1 MIKEL
6 YKSICD
12 GTEVRKNLISLRQE
26 MKEPFA
32 KRALAYEL
40 AGEFD
45 VFVTLLKNEDAKV
58 RKNAALIIGDLECQ
72 DLLPVLIKAY
82 KKEEKLFI
90 KADLLKAISQYEYQ
104 EYLPMLKERLSELT
118 NDPVEESNV
127 KHVRE
132 EAALLQNMILKY
144 EKPQKHKFTGVDKAL
159 EVILLTNRN
168 HREVTKNQIKG
179 GEIKMLA
186 GGLRVATEC
195 LTDILPIRTYQEMLF
210 PVKGA
215 PVLKGTPEEM
225 AYQLKRSGLLPFLE
239 EMHSEEGSFYFRVE
253 LKSRMTLD
261 KKGTFIRKFS
271 ASLEKQLDRKMINSS
286 SEYEIE
292 LRLIENKAGDFI
304 PLLKLYTLEDKRFA
318 YRKQA
323 LPTSI
328 SPCNAA
334 LIMELSKE
342 YLRDGAQVLDP
353 FCGVGT
359 MLIERSKISK
369 ADPIYGLDILEE
381 AVVKAEENT
390 KNAGMIAHYI
400 NRDYFD
406 FRHEYLFDEIVTN
419 MPGVSKTKD
428 RVFVQKLYEK
438 FWSKSTEVLKEDGCI
453 VMYSDE
459 REVLLGTLRRQ
470 NYFKLVKETVI
481 NDREGSSVFIV
492 KCR

>member
-6 YKSICD
+6 YKNICD
-12 GTEVRKNLISLRQE
+12 GTEIRKNLISLRQE

-45 VFVTLLKNEDAKV
+45 VFVTLLKDEDAKV

-72 DLLPVLIKAY
+72 DLLPLLVNAY

-90 KADLLKAISQYEYQ
+90 KSDYLKAISQYEYQ
-104 EYLPMLKERLSELT
+104 DYLPMLKERLLKLT
-118 NDPVEESNV
+118 NEPAIETNLKHIREES
-127 KHVRE
+127 
-132 EAALLQNMILKY
+132 ALLQNMILKY
-144 EKPQKHKFTGVDKAL
+144 EKPQKHKFTGLDQPL
-159 EVILLTNRN
+159 EVILLTNRS
-168 HREVTKNQIKG
+168 HREVTKNQIAG

-186 GGLRVATEC
+186 GGLRVATES
-195 LTDILPIRTYQEMLF
+195 LEEMLPIRTYQDMLF

-225 AYQLKRSGLLPFLE
+225 AYQLKRSGFLSFLE
-239 EMHSEEGSFYFRVE
+239 EMHSGEGPFYYRIE
-253 LKSRMTLD
+253 LKSRMTMD
-261 KKGTFIRKFS
+261 KKGPFIRKFS
-271 ASLEKQLDRKMINSS
+271 AALEKQLDRKLINSS

-304 PLLKLYTLEDKRFA
+304 PLLKLYTLEDKRFS
-318 YRKQA
+318 YRKQT

-328 SPCNAA
+328 APCNAA
-334 LIMELSKE
+334 LIMELAKE
-342 YLRDGAQVLDP
+342 YLKDGAQVLDP

-359 MLIERSKISK
+359 MLVERSKISK

-400 NRDYFD
+400 NRDFFD
-406 FRHEYLFDEIVTN
+406 FRHDYLFDEIVTN

-438 FWSKSTEVLKEDGCI
+438 FWTKSRELLKEDGCI

-459 REVLLGTLRRQ
+459 REVLLGTLRKQ
-470 NYFKLVKETVI
+470 DYFKLVKETVI
-481 NDREGSSVFIV
+481 HDREGSSVFIV
-492 KCR
+492 KCI

>member
-1 MIKEL
+1 M
-6 YKSICD
+6 
-12 GTEVRKNLISLRQE
+12 LIDR
-26 MKEPFA
+26 
-32 KRALAYEL
+32 
-40 AGEFD
+40 
-45 VFVTLLKNEDAKV
+45 LL
-58 RKNAALIIGDLECQ
+58 Q
-72 DLLPVLIKAY
+72 
-82 KKEEKLFI
+82 
-90 KADLLKAISQYEYQ
+90 
-104 EYLPMLKERLSELT
+104 LT
-118 NDPVEESNV
+118 NDPVEESNM

-132 EAALLQNMILKY
+132 ESALLQNMILKY
-144 EKPQKHKFTGVDKAL
+144 EKPQKHKFTGLDKPL
-159 EVILLTNRN
+159 EVILLTNRS
-168 HREVTKNQIKG
+168 HREVTKNQIAD

-186 GGLRVATEC
+186 GGLRVATES
-195 LTDILPIRTYQEMLF
+195 LEEILPIRTYQEMLF

-215 PVLKGTPEEM
+215 PVLRGTPEEM

-239 EMHSEEGSFYFRVE
+239 EMHSGEGPFYYRIE

-261 KKGTFIRKFS
+261 KKGPFIRKIS
-271 ASLEKQLDRKMINSS
+271 AALEKQLDRKLINSS

-304 PLLKLYTLEDKRFA
+304 PLLKLYTLEDKRFS
-318 YRKQA
+318 YRKQT

-334 LIMELSKE
+334 LIME
-342 YLRDGAQVLDP
+342 YLKDGAQVLDP

-359 MLIERSKISK
+359 MLVERSKIAK

-438 FWSKSTEVLKEDGCI
+438 FWTKSKELLKEDGCI

-459 REVLLGTLRRQ
+459 REVLLGTLRKQ
-470 NYFKLVKETVI
+470 DYFKLVKE
-481 NDREGSSVFIV
+481 SVFFVSDGRSFFILT
-492 KCR
+492 CF